1 MKLFRARY
9 LVSAEAPPLENG
21 ALLVRQ
27 GIIQAT
33 GAAAELERRYPQ
45 AERVDFAE
53 AVIVPLLVNAHTHLE
68 LTDFPKWAADAGR
81 ADDPGNFVDWIINLI
96 KVKIKLD
103 KTCYH
108 RSVANGLEQSLRSG
122 TGVIGDILSH
132 HSAREAYL
140 GNAINGV
147 LFLETLGQK
156 ADVIARIKQ
165 DLNSALVN
173 RQVGMVELGL
183 SPHSP
188 YTISSGYLQQ
198 IYGRCRREGL
208 RCSTHIAESPDEV
221 EFIEQGRGAIAS
233 IFYPFV
239 GWENHV
245 PPGRRM
251 MPVEYLQQ
259 QGGLF
264 PENLLV
270 HGVQLREKEIAL
282 LAAEKMSLALCPR
295 SNARLKVGRAPASEL
310 LKAGVNLCLGTDSLA
325 SCDSLSIWDEMAFA
339 HRWFEGQL
347 DAPSLFRMATLAGAQ
362 ALGLDHCSG
371 SLKRGKKRVFRSCNL
386 RRRLLHTNFSTI
398 LSPRTVLRTLFRC
411 IIMERRSCRV

>member
-1 MKLFRARY
+1 
-9 LVSAEAPPLENG
+9 
-21 ALLVRQ
+21 
-27 GIIQAT
+27 
-33 GAAAELERRYPQ
+33 
-45 AERVDFAE
+45 
-53 AVIVPLLVNAHTHLE
+53 
-68 LTDFPKWAADAGR
+68 
-81 ADDPGNFVDWIINLI
+81 
-96 KVKIKLD
+96 
-103 KTCYH
+103 
-108 RSVANGLEQSLRSG
+108 
-122 TGVIGDILSH
+122 
-132 HSAREAYL
+132 
-140 GNAINGV
+140 
-147 LFLETLGQK
+147 
-156 ADVIARIKQ
+156 
-165 DLNSALVN
+165 
-173 RQVGMVELGL
+173 
-183 SPHSP
+183 
-188 YTISSGYLQQ
+188 
-198 IYGRCRREGL
+198 
-208 RCSTHIAESPDEV
+208 
-221 EFIEQGRGAIAS
+221 
-233 IFYPFV
+233 
-239 GWENHV
+239 
-245 PPGRRM
+245 M

-371 SLKRGKKRVFRSCNL
+371 SLEKGKKRVFRSCNL